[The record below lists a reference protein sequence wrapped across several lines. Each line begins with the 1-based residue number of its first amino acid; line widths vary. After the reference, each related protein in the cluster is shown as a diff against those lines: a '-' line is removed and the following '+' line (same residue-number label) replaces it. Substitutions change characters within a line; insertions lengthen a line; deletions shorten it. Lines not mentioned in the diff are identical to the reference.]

1 MDKRHFDVELDQ
13 LRQKLVMMAT
23 KVEILINHSIDAI
36 RTRDAGAAEAAL
48 AMDKEIDR
56 MEIEIEEAAISLIA
70 RYQPAAGDLR
80 FLVGAIKI
88 NNDLERIGDHG
99 VNIAQS
105 AARLA
110 DRPDVKV
117 LAEIPWMAGLAVSML
132 KDSLDSFISGD
143 PAKAREVCTRDDQV
157 DDLKDQILRIVLT
170 FMMEKPDFISS
181 GMTLILVARNL
192 ERIGDL
198 ATDIS
203 EEAIYIHQGKVIKH
217 GAEQGSGEG
226 STTP

>member
-23 KVEILINHSIDAI
+23 KVEILINHSIEAI
-36 RTRDAGAAEAAL
+36 RKRDATVVEAAL
-48 AMDKEIDR
+48 VMDKEIDR
-56 MEIEIEEAAISLIA
+56 MEIEIEEAAIFLIA
-70 RYQPAAGDLR
+70 RHQPAAGDLR

-105 AARLA
+105 AALLA
-110 DRPDVKV
+110 SAPEIKV
-117 LAEIPWMAGLAVSML
+117 LADLPWMAGLAVSML

-143 PAKAREVCTRDDQV
+143 PEKAREVCSRDDQV
-157 DDLKDQILRIVLT
+157 DELKDEILRTVLT
-170 FMMEKPDFISS
+170 FMMENPDFISG

-192 ERIGDL
+192 ERIADL

-217 GAEQGSGEG
+217 GAEQQSEEG
-226 STTP
+226 RATP